1 MTLATRAGKRENDH
15 NVVKT
20 RGSSLKKRQLC
31 KKYVNIQTVVLNK
44 QYNRSNN
51 VKSVINP
58 SFTKAASVL
67 HACLKRTDASYGSAW
82 DFGWTSPFKMG
93 EAVSSEG
100 SGEISML
107 IGGSG
112 KLSNA

>member
-1 MTLATRAGKRENDH
+1 MGITNRKRGVKVPKQSVHVRVTKIQENSIVSAAIVDKKPKAGKRENDH

-20 RGSSLKKRQLC
+20 RGSSLKNVRYV

-58 SFTKAASVL
+58 SFTKAASVP
-67 HACLKRTDASYGSAW
+67 HACLKRTDASYGSA
-82 DFGWTSPFKMG
+82 
-93 EAVSSEG
+93 
-100 SGEISML
+100 
-107 IGGSG
+107 
-112 KLSNA
+112 